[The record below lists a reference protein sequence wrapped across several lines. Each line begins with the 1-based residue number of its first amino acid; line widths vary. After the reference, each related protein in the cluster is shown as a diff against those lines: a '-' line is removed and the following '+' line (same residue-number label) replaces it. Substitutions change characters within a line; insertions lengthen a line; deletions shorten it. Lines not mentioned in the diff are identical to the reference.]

1 MRALFFL
8 LEIATLLAVVYLVAV
23 GVSALARSRQR
34 QLPQGG
40 SQLPR
45 GGRWQARH
53 FAEQGHTVVA
63 VARMTPAGEV
73 IEEHVVA
80 RIPDSDEDW
89 SRKFL
94 QAKQEAE
101 ERAFHLNAD
110 GS

>member
-1 MRALFFL
+1 MVFL
-8 LEIATLLAVVYLVAV
+8 LEIATIIGVAYLVVV
-23 GVSALARSRQR
+23 GVSAVTRGRRR
-34 QLPQGG
+34 QLPRGG

-45 GGRWQARH
+45 GGRWQPRH
-53 FAEQGHTVVA
+53 FADQGHTVVA
-63 VARMTPAGEV
+63 VARMTPAGDV

-110 GS
+110 SPP

>member
-1 MRALFFL
+1 VRAVFVL
-8 LEIATLLAVVYLVAV
+8 LEIATIIAVVSLVVV
-23 GVSALARSRQR
+23 GITALSRGRQR
-34 QLPQGG
+34 A
-40 SQLPR
+40 LPR

-53 FAEQGHTVVA
+53 YAYDDHTVVA
-63 VARMTPAGEV
+63 VARMTPEGNM
-73 IEEHVVA
+73 IEQHVVA

-110 GS
+110 EGS